1 MFQVEQGIQLLTSIC
16 NVSSRCIHLPAL
28 SPWFTFLLLG
38 LLVADGEADGD
49 AGVED
54 VAVAVAA
61 VAQKGVE
68 DVGTL
73 LQEYSLLQV
82 HQVLT
87 TGLKVTTQ
95 HVLH

>member
-1 MFQVEQGIQLLTSIC
+1 M
-16 NVSSRCIHLPAL
+16 
-28 SPWFTFLLLG
+28 
-38 LLVADGEADGD
+38 
-49 AGVED
+49 ED

-61 VAQKGVE
+61 VAQEGVE

-95 HVLH
+95 HVLHQRLLLETQVEQSYLKCISTASQYTLQRE